1 VIVIHCMKFSKH
13 LNRGEGRDQGVIS
26 ARHGSLSYHC
36 AWQNAAAALF
46 HLLLVSFGTKTA
58 RTTQ

>member
-1 VIVIHCMKFSKH
+1 MKFSKH